1 MIAIASCDLLE
12 KEQNSAIDPIF
23 EEWDSID
30 VPGGALAV
38 VRDGSIIY
46 SNGYGSADLEHDIPI
61 TPKTVFYLASVSK
74 QFVAFCILLLEE
86 QEKLKL
92 TDPVQKYLPDFPEYK
107 NPITIAH
114 LIHHISGLKD
124 YFDLLEA
131 EGKNYLDHIE
141 ADDIYELIKSQSD
154 LNFQPGEQFRY
165 SNSGYFLLY
174 RIIEQVSGKTLREF
188 AQEQIF
194 EPLGMKNTLF
204 YDDINGLVKNRAFSY
219 GKTDQ
224 GFDNLV
230 SRFDLVGSGGMYA
243 NVEDLALWDHNF
255 YDNKLG
261 KGGKAIMDK
270 TLVEGVLN
278 NGEKTG
284 YAFGLRVGNYKG
296 SKTISH
302 SGGSMGYRTR
312 LLRFPEQKC
321 TVIILANRSDAD
333 PEAKANTIADLLL
346 EEQLNDQGGSLAE

>member
-1 MIAIASCDLLE
+1 MS
-12 KEQNSAIDPIF
+12 IDKIF
-23 EEWDSID
+23 EEWNSID
-30 VPGGALAV
+30 VPGGAFAV

-154 LNFQPGEQFRY
+154 LFSSQIVSPFFF
-165 SNSGYFLLY
+165 GYPVLIYCELCYDFYQSKIIFL
-174 RIIEQVSGKTLREF
+174 
-188 AQEQIF
+188 
-194 EPLGMKNTLF
+194 
-204 YDDINGLVKNRAFSY
+204 
-219 GKTDQ
+219 
-224 GFDNLV
+224 
-230 SRFDLVGSGGMYA
+230 
-243 NVEDLALWDHNF
+243 
-255 YDNKLG
+255 
-261 KGGKAIMDK
+261 
-270 TLVEGVLN
+270 
-278 NGEKTG
+278 
-284 YAFGLRVGNYKG
+284 
-296 SKTISH
+296 
-302 SGGSMGYRTR
+302 
-312 LLRFPEQKC
+312 
-321 TVIILANRSDAD
+321 
-333 PEAKANTIADLLL
+333 
-346 EEQLNDQGGSLAE
+346 